1 MFYSIERIERDN
13 AVLIDDNGNK
23 TVVSISNLPKEIK
36 EGNILKSVNGEF
48 VLDSSEEKK
57 RRKNISSLQK
67 KLFK

>member
-48 VLDSSEEKK
+48 VLDSNEEKK

>member
-1 MFYSIERIERDN
+1 MFYSIDRIDRDN
-13 AVLIDDNGNK
+13 AVLIDDSGNK
-23 TVVSISNLPKEIK
+23 TVVSTSKLPKEIK
-36 EGNILKSVNGEF
+36 EGSILKSVNGEF

>member
-1 MFYSIERIERDN
+1 MFYSIDRIDRDN
-13 AVLIDDNGNK
+13 AVLIDDSGNK
-23 TVVSISNLPKEIK
+23 TVVSISKLPKEIK

>member
-1 MFYSIERIERDN
+1 MFYSIEKIERDN

>member
-1 MFYSIERIERDN
+1 MFYSIERIEWDN